1 MLEFQLLL
9 QLAQQVGGALF
20 GVQLLGL
27 LCFVELIL
35 PHIGQ
40 REVEQVTFVASL
52 RHGDCDAFQLHLD
65 GERHDDFA
73 RTALVSLPHL
83 HDAQCQ
89 HVGRFFVHALCIFE
103 GEGLVDTSVG
113 HVQVVDECRMFVV
126 GYREHVDVVV
136 VSGYHLA
143 LFAEFECQ
151 VILAFQFL
159 CFLKSHLGGQ
169 LLHLLHEFGTYS
181 ARVSFEYLA
190 HFGHTLHVVV
200 AALQAHAWCL
210 AVFYVVFQ
218 ARLVFTSLDSLGRD
232 RLPASPERIDAVDE
246 FEHVVECAGVAEGSV
261 VCSCTGYYLAG
272 LEHSREVFVG
282 DTHRRVGLVVLQ
294 QYVVAWLVAFYE
306 VVFEQERIFVA
317 GHNDV
322 VYVAY
327 LAHQYL
333 CLPRC
338 LRLEEVGAHASFQV
352 LCLTY
357 IDYGAA
363 LVEVLVASRTFGQG
377 RNNGLEVCEAVGRH
391 DSLLCSGQP
400 NCPALTLG
408 YTDIQV
414 ILTLGLY

>member
-89 HVGRFFVHALCIFE
+89 HVGRLFIHALCIFE
-103 GEGLVDTSVG
+103 GEGLVDASVG

-126 GYREHVDVVV
+126 GYGEHVDIVVI
-136 VSGYHLA
+136 SGYHLA
-143 LFAEFECQ
+143 FFAELECQ
-151 VILAFQFL
+151 VVLAFQFL
-159 CFLKSHLGGQ
+159 CFLKSHLGSQ

-181 ARVSFEYLA
+181 ACVSFQYLA

-200 AALQAHAWCL
+200 AALQAYAWRL

-218 ARLVFTSLDSLGRD
+218 ARLIFTSLDSLGRD
-232 RLPASPERIDAVDE
+232 HLPAS
-246 FEHVVECAGVAEGSV
+246 
-261 VCSCTGYYLAG
+261 T
-272 LEHSREVFVG
+272 
-282 DTHRRVGLVVLQ
+282 
-294 QYVVAWLVAFYE
+294 
-306 VVFEQERIFVA
+306 
-317 GHNDV
+317 
-322 VYVAY
+322 
-327 LAHQYL
+327 
-333 CLPRC
+333 
-338 LRLEEVGAHASFQV
+338 
-352 LCLTY
+352 
-357 IDYGAA
+357 
-363 LVEVLVASRTFGQG
+363 
-377 RNNGLEVCEAVGRH
+377 
-391 DSLLCSGQP
+391 
-400 NCPALTLG
+400 
-408 YTDIQV
+408 
-414 ILTLGLY
+414 